1 MPEDEIVESRQSSHA
16 VDQLAAWVG
25 GNWQNLQRARSFT
38 RLQLS
43 GLRTNLRDY
52 DNEDASIVVFG
63 SLARDEA
70 TPGSDL
76 DWTLLVDGKAN
87 PEHLRLVQAIRRIVP
102 SDKGPGVE
110 GIFGNLAF
118 SHQILH
124 CIGGEDDSNANT
136 TLRILLLL
144 ESRPIGNK
152 EAWESIQ
159 SNILRRY
166 IDEDQGLWSKSNTR
180 GVPLFLLN
188 DIARYWRITVVDF
201 AYKQR
206 ERENAGYALRN
217 IKLGLSRKLIYASG
231 ILSCFSCELD
241 FPGKQLFKE
250 GNAQRTVEHL
260 RETFRKTPLEIV
272 ASTLIRY
279 DTLREPSK
287 RLFDSYDRF
296 VGLLASEEPT
306 DNGKCPRKRLNEL
319 KPDELAA
326 DSLFIEAQAI
336 RRDFGAALG
345 DIFLRMESPIQQLMI
360 ERGVF

>member
-144 ESRPIGNK
+144 ESK
-152 EAWESIQ
+152 
-159 SNILRRY
+159 
-166 IDEDQGLWSKSNTR
+166 KH
-180 GVPLFLLN
+180 
-188 DIARYWRITVVDF
+188 
-201 AYKQR
+201 
-206 ERENAGYALRN
+206 
-217 IKLGLSRKLIYASG
+217 
-231 ILSCFSCELD
+231 
-241 FPGKQLFKE
+241 GK
-250 GNAQRTVEHL
+250 A
-260 RETFRKTPLEIV
+260 FR
-272 ASTLIRY
+272 
-279 DTLREPSK
+279 
-287 RLFDSYDRF
+287 
-296 VGLLASEEPT
+296 
-306 DNGKCPRKRLNEL
+306 
-319 KPDELAA
+319 
-326 DSLFIEAQAI
+326 AI
-336 RRDFGAALG
+336 F
-345 DIFLRMESPIQQLMI
+345 
-360 ERGVF
+360 